1 MVNQRI
7 NVKEQLGYIPL
18 KWRFL
23 CMKQY
28 EPCCSTDE
36 RIRILANFEDAKLP
50 FIIVAAEVIVDWI
63 LVSLVDKI
71 L

>member
-1 MVNQRI
+1 
-7 NVKEQLGYIPL
+7 
-18 KWRFL
+18 
-23 CMKQY
+23 MKQY

-36 RIRILANFEDAKLP
+36 RIRILVNFEDAKLP